1 MGIWGVLL
9 RGSDGQAGLLQS
21 HGWSFRG
28 FWYDVGVNGKG
39 PFERTEMKSIL
50 AAVVVL
56 MAALFVS
63 FTPARA
69 GESTTPVYDVPPEAM
84 VRINGR
90 SYGMYISLQR
100 VIPGIMPEGGLPAP
114 DVDVNI
120 TLFTLDGSPVPG
132 NLPEMRVVFEKRS
145 PAWFRRGS
153 VERWSPTVSLVPV
166 NTLVPAT
173 SVTYFGEGEPGESWN
188 NAAISAKIQFVQRG
202 RVAANAKANNLRIT
216 TLALP

>member
-1 MGIWGVLL
+1 
-9 RGSDGQAGLLQS
+9 
-21 HGWSFRG
+21 
-28 FWYDVGVNGKG
+28 
-39 PFERTEMKSIL
+39 MKSIV

-56 MAALFVS
+56 MVALFVS

-69 GESTTPVYDVPPEAM
+69 GESVIPSYDVPPQAI
-84 VRINGR
+84 VRLNGR
-90 SYGMYISLQR
+90 SYGLYVSLQR
-100 VIPGIMPEGGLPAP
+100 VIPGIVPEGGLPAP
-114 DVDVNI
+114 DVDVNM

-153 VERWSPTVSLVPV
+153 VERWAPTVSLVPV
-166 NTLVPAT
+166 NTLVAAT

-188 NAAISAKIQFVQRG
+188 NATISAKIQFVQRG
-202 RVAANAKANNLRIT
+202 RVVANAKANNLRLT